1 MIRYL
6 TRDPAIAAA
15 VAASLTTAAVLL
27 FRAGWPDANMALL
40 LAVAAVTLADQAGRG
55 LAARVQ
61 ALSTQ

>member
-15 VAASLTTAAVLL
+15 VAASLTVP
-27 FRAGWPDANMALL
+27 AGWPDANMALL

-61 ALSTQ
+61 ALST